1 MKPRMNWRS
10 APLLAVL
17 TVLSTSLFAQAE
29 KIRLYEGKA
38 PGTENWTQQEYLFEY
53 TTPFNPG
60 EVGECILN
68 VVDPELW
75 VYLPAKGTETGA
87 AVVVCPGGGFT
98 ALSWH
103 QEGPNVAR
111 WLAAHGIAA
120 FVLKYR
126 TAFSGGDYE
135 EAKYVADHSYGN
147 QGRDARMREL
157 TEKHAEIAREQGYD
171 RKMAWDDGRTA
182 IAYIRKNADKYGVNP
197 RAVGIIGFSAGV
209 NIVYHVALD
218 HDEMSR
224 PDFLGMIYPAWFED
238 QVPEDP
244 MPLFIAA
251 STGEASSSNGFGDTP
266 ALYNAW
272 NKTRQPLE
280 IHSFTRGFHGFG
292 YRDNGQSVY
301 IWTTLFYNFLDNC
314 NMLRRK

>member
-1 MKPRMNWRS
+1 MQVNNYWHK
-10 APLLAVL
+10 LLLL
-17 TVLSTSLFAQAE
+17 TAFSLLSVSVFAQAE
-29 KIRLYEGKA
+29 KVRLYEGKA
-38 PGTENWTQQEYLFEY
+38 PGSENWTQQEYLFEY
-53 TTPFNPG
+53 TTAMNPG

-75 VYLPAKGTETGA
+75 VYLPAQGTETGA

-111 WLAAHGIAA
+111 WFAAHGIAA

-126 TAFSGGDYE
+126 IAYSGGDYE

-157 TEKHAEIAREQGYD
+157 TEKHAKIAEEQGYD
-171 RKMAWDDGRTA
+171 RKMAWDDGRVA
-182 IAYIRKNADKYGVNP
+182 ITYIRKNAEKYRVNP
-197 RAVGIIGFSAGV
+197 DAIGIIGFSAGGNV
-209 NIVYHVALD
+209 VYHVALD

-224 PDFLGMIYPAWFED
+224 PNFLGMFYPAWFED
-238 QVPEDP
+238 QVPADP

-251 STGEASSSNGFGDTP
+251 STNEASSSNGFGDTP
-266 ALYNAW
+266 ALYHAW
-272 NKTRQPLE
+272 SKTRQPLE

-292 YRDNGQSVY
+292 YRENGQSVY

-314 NMLRRK
+314 GLLKKK